1 MGSMQSLIV
10 SEAEK
15 FSRGNTL
22 LNTLALY
29 EAALDDPDTYPVIAW
44 VYETRTVR
52 GAKGL
57 ITRALLS
64 SHRWGKWAVLQR
76 VHNCGEG
83 NNGSWAV
90 LQRVPEHNPLLDEIN
105 RLRGG
110 ATGIS
115 FMAIESSDTTDY
127 PEIARLMQA
136 RRSQRRL
143 RIAQELNR
151 AGWIRRSPH
160 GTYWFAPGC
169 QP

>member
-1 MGSMQSLIV
+1 MQSLIV

-15 FSRGNTL
+15 FSNGSTL

-29 EAALDDPDTYPVIAW
+29 EAALDDPDTYPVIAG
-44 VYETRTVR
+44 VYETHTVR

-64 SHRWGKWAVLQR
+64 SHRWGKY
-76 VHNCGEG
+76 NCGAG
-83 NNGSWAV
+83 NNGTRAV

-115 FMAIESSDTTDY
+115 FMAIESSDPTDY

-151 AGWIRRSPH
+151 AGWIRRTPH
-160 GTYWFAPGC
+160 ATYWFAPGC

>member
-1 MGSMQSLIV
+1 MQSLIV

-15 FSRGNTL
+15 FSNGSTL

-29 EAALDDPDTYPVIAW
+29 EAALDDPDTYPVIAG
-44 VYETRTVR
+44 VYETHTVR

-64 SHRWGKWAVLQR
+64 SHRWGKY
-76 VHNCGEG
+76 NCGAG
-83 NNGSWAV
+83 NNGTWAV

-115 FMAIESSDTTDY
+115 FMAIESSDPTDY

-151 AGWIRRSPH
+151 AGWIRRTPH
-160 GTYWFAPGC
+160 ATYWFAPGC